1 MSLFFLAATSHFTGK
16 VPTIMTNLQ
25 KNDFIC
31 KTNKIVFVDLSLD
44 LFPSTL
50 QGCVD
55 FFKRNSL
62 ILFFLLIGWERG
74 WTGYLGVI
82 MPYFK
87 FDRTKKKRKQ
97 KLESPVIILNSSSLP
112 TTRPIIYRLLFLDLM
127 MGCVG
132 REDRSRDRKR

>member
-1 MSLFFLAATSHFTGK
+1 MSFFFHAATSHFTGK
-16 VPTIMTNLQ
+16 VPIIMTNLQ

-31 KTNKIVFVDLSLD
+31 KTNKTVFVDLRLD

-50 QGCVD
+50 LGCVD

-87 FDRTKKKRKQ
+87 FDRSKKRKQ